1 MLERRSRHERDV
13 DADMTVES
21 AAAPESP
28 TRFPETRGP
37 FSGNTR
43 RPFTRGP
50 FSGFL
55 TSEAPAADTVGPFSG
70 QGRGRGHDR
79 GERRGP

>member
-28 TRFPETRGP
+28 TRFPVQIMGCCVTK
-37 FSGNTR
+37 F
-43 RPFTRGP
+43 
-50 FSGFL
+50 
-55 TSEAPAADTVGPFSG
+55 APEVNCVRQVDF
-70 QGRGRGHDR
+70 
-79 GERRGP
+79 